1 MGGRGGLDRYFGL
14 ARSQDEQPRRRFCE
28 VLRTQDLPVTQ
39 RVTMLTDGGDSVAG
53 LVGKLSPGAVHVL
66 DWFRAT

>member
-1 MGGRGGLDRYFGL
+1 
-14 ARSQDEQPRRRFCE
+14 
-28 VLRTQDLPVTQ
+28 
-39 RVTMLTDGGDSVAG
+39 MLTDGGDSVAG